1 MLSGRFGVV
10 LLFLALLAAI
20 LSGCGSTQNDIS
32 SPAAYCRS
40 VGGTV
45 QERIPEY
52 GTNNQNPLKLAG
64 TQDLCKFTAP
74 DNTAIFISTDTLYA
88 DKPTLATLAY
98 YAQTPAQAAP
108 NGENP
113 ASVYCTLL
121 GGSDLFG
128 GKNAAGGG
136 WVDTSDQTF
145 KTVEACVFPDLSI
158 IDSFGLFYHSNGTIR
173 GIDLSTVLRYEAP
186 PR

>member
-1 MLSGRFGVV
+1 MLGRRFGATLV
-10 LLFLALLAAI
+10 FLTLLAA
-20 LSGCGSTQNDIS
+20 LASCGSSQADITT
-32 SPAAYCRS
+32 PATYCRS

-45 QERIPEY
+45 QTRIPEY

-64 TQDLCKFTAP
+64 TQDFCKFTAP

-88 DKPTLATLAY
+88 DQPTLATLAY
-98 YAQTPAQAAP
+98 YTQIPPQSAP

-113 ASVYCTLL
+113 ASAYCSLL
-121 GGSDLFG
+121 GGSDQFG
-128 GKNAAGGG
+128 GKNVSGGG
-136 WVDTSDQTF
+136 WVDTSDKSFT
-145 KTVEACVFPDLSI
+145 TVQACVFPDLST